1 MTLTIRY
8 KKQFKKDFKR
18 ASSNPKLKKGLVILS
33 ELIDEHLIKTGTV
46 PDEYFPHPL
55 IGEWKPHMECH
66 VLPDLLLIW
75 DVDTENNELILA
87 RIGSHSE
94 LFG

>member
-18 ASSNPKLKKGLVILS
+18 VSSNPKLKKGILI
-33 ELIDEHLIKTGTV
+33 LMDLLNEHLIKTGTV
-46 PDEYFPHPL
+46 PDEYLPHPL

-66 VLPDLLLIW
+66 ILPDLLLIW
-75 DVDTENNELILA
+75 DVYKVTNEVILA
-87 RIGSHSE
+87 LI
-94 LFG
+94 

>member
-18 ASSNPKLKKGLVILS
+18 VSSNPKLKKGLLILKD
-33 ELIDEHLIKTGTV
+33 LIDEHLVKTGTV
-46 PDEYFPHPL
+46 PDEYLPHPL
-55 IGEWKPHMECH
+55 ICEWKPHMECH
-66 VLPDLLLIW
+66 ILPYLLLIW
-75 DVDTENNELILA
+75 DVDEDNNELILA